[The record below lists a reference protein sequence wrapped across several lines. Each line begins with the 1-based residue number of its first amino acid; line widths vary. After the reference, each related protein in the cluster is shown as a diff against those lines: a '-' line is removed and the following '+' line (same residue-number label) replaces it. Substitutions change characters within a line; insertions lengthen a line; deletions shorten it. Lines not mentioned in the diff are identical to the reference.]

1 MTIPLE
7 ALDEFSRQFLEWL
20 CQRRPELAEVAE
32 VDENW
37 TSALKPL
44 VIRLHPP
51 QADLPQLE
59 ISSENDE
66 VSLFYDRWH
75 AHFAFFA
82 DQPDEK
88 GFQEALDCLDEILQE
103 RVAIAISMV
112 GDEWRGSGT
121 WPPGESLPEP
131 PTGGR
136 VYIRSWRGTFNREEG
151 TR

>member
-1 MTIPLE
+1 
-7 ALDEFSRQFLEWL
+7 LEWL

-121 WPPGESLPEP
+121 WPPGES
-131 PTGGR
+131 
-136 VYIRSWRGTFNREEG
+136 
-151 TR
+151 